1 MYYKVI
7 KDNKV
12 IDVLD
17 NIVYLKWQ
25 PKHKM
30 MVLSDI
36 NEAEA
41 ILSSGKDDFYHER
54 TLYNIPNDA
63 DVKCETVELIEIN
76 KFEHDQLKM
85 LNLKTPEEIID
96 AFMTSLLEEKI
107 I

>member
-17 NIVYLKWQ
+17 NLTYLKWE
-25 PKHKM
+25 PKHKI

-36 NEAEA
+36 NQAQA
-41 ILSSGKDDFYHER
+41 ILSSEKNDFYHER
-54 TLYNIPNDA
+54 TLYNIPSDA
-63 DVKCETVELIEIN
+63 DVKYETVDLIEIN
-76 KFEHDQLKM
+76 QFEYKKLKA

-96 AFMTSLLEEKI
+96 AFVMSLLEENI

>member
-17 NIVYLKWQ
+17 KLIYLKYQ
-25 PKHKM
+25 PKHKI

-36 NEAEA
+36 NEAQA
-41 ILSSGKDDFYHER
+41 ILSSDKNTIWHEV
-54 TLYNIPNDA
+54 TLYNIPVENNYD
-63 DVKCETVELIEIN
+63 TVELVEIDEYEY
-76 KFEHDQLKM
+76 KQLKI

-96 AFMTSLLEEKI
+96 AFVLSLLESNI